1 MMVSCSFLGCPH
13 RNIQTPVSVRCPD
26 FRCSRNFLSDFMT
39 RLFQLVMRIVFWLF
53 AAIAVSSLLAVALVL
68 VVLSLL
74 RALITGKRPTGPM
87 VFGRFQQ
94 FSSKGMWPGAKP
106 PPSGPP
112 SSPLAE
118 RGRHPEERP
127 RVAGDDVVDVEVR
140 DITPDKPQP

>member
-1 MMVSCSFLGCPH
+1 
-13 RNIQTPVSVRCPD
+13 
-26 FRCSRNFLSDFMT
+26 MT

-53 AAIAVSSLLAVALVL
+53 AAIALSSLLAVALVL

-94 FSSKGMWPGAKP
+94 FSSKGMQGMWPGAKP
-106 PPSGPP
+106 PPAPG
-112 SSPLAE
+112 SPLAE
-118 RGRHPEERP
+118 RGRHPDERP
-127 RVAGDDVVDVEVR
+127 RVASGDVVDVEVR

>member
-1 MMVSCSFLGCPH
+1 
-13 RNIQTPVSVRCPD
+13 
-26 FRCSRNFLSDFMT
+26 MT

-53 AAIAVSSLLAVALVL
+53 AAIALSSLLAVALVL

-94 FSSKGMWPGAKP
+94 FSSKGMWTGAKP
-106 PPSGPP
+106 PTAPSGPP
-112 SSPLAE
+112 TSPLAE
-118 RGRHPEERP
+118 RGRHPEEPP
-127 RVAGDDVVDVEVR
+127 RVAGGDMVDVEVR